1 MHQLGRCLA
10 LFSLLVAV
18 AVPPSQA
25 GPLTDT
31 CLVDKMPSA
40 TLLFPYFE
48 VDLDDPNGRTTL
60 VSINNAS
67 VDPALAKV
75 VVWTDCHLPVFS
87 FDVFLSGNDV
97 TTINLQN
104 VLANGNLVSTSL
116 DTAGQAVFPSC
127 TSPIS
132 NPPLQGDAL
141 ADLQAKLTGQPSTTD
156 GLCYGSERPESR
168 IAIGFLTVDTLND
181 CSSTLRFPDEEGYF
195 VAGGNGLASN
205 DNVLWGD
212 FYLIDPS
219 ENYAQGFEA
228 VGVVA
233 DPDRF
238 AGNNIRS
245 FYQVTDD
252 ERDDRVPLSSKLRS
266 RFLNGGAFDGSTQFI
281 IWTQRSPELAAFTC
295 GVAQGSCPEA
305 SQLRLDMKFFNE
317 DAEES
322 ANLRFIP
329 PAFLGKYDVQDF
341 NAGADFGFLSLDSQ
355 GPNILV
361 GPPGTFEQR
370 QAWMLQ
376 TSSARDRFSVG
387 MAATRLD
394 DLCKIS
400 DAGEAQDDNASR

>member
-1 MHQLGRCLA
+1 MRQPLRCLVIIGL
-10 LFSLLVAV
+10 LFASTA
-18 AVPPSQA
+18 PSAMA
-25 GPLTDT
+25 GPLADT

-48 VDLDDPNGRTTL
+48 VDLDDPNGITTL
-60 VSINNAS
+60 ISINNSS

-75 VVWTDCHLPVFS
+75 VIWTDCHLPVFS

-104 VLANGNLVSTSL
+104 VLANGNLVSTTP
-116 DTAGQAVFPSC
+116 DTAGQAAFPSC
-127 TSPIS
+127 SSPIS
-132 NPPLQGDAL
+132 NPVLQGNAL
-141 ADLQAKLTGQPSTTD
+141 ADLQAKLTGQPSVVD
-156 GLCYGSERPESR
+156 GQCYGSERPESR
-168 IAIGFLTVDTLND
+168 IAVGFLTVDTLND
-181 CSSTLRFPDEEGYF
+181 CSSTILFPDDEGYF
-195 VAGGNGLASN
+195 EAGGNGLASN

-238 AGNNIRS
+238 VGNDIRS
-245 FYQVTDD
+245 FYQVTED
-252 ERDDRVPLSSKLRS
+252 ESDDRVPLSSKLRS

-281 IWTQRSPELAAFTC
+281 IWTQRSPELESFTC
-295 GVAQGSCPEA
+295 GVTQGSCPEA
-305 SQLRLDMKFFNE
+305 SQLRLEMEFFNE
-317 DAEES
+317 QAELT
-322 ANLRFIP
+322 ANLGFIP

-355 GPNILV
+355 GPNILI

-376 TSSARDRFSVG
+376 ISSARDRFSVG
-387 MAATRLD
+387 MAATRVD
-394 DLCKIS
+394 DLCKASS
-400 DAGEAQDDNASR
+400 DGESQGDTSR